1 MVRLLKVRA
10 GREGCPAGDGDES
23 DDPWCGRTGR
33 TSGRAVA
40 VLVAGLLAATAPPA
54 AASAPVNQSYAL
66 NAVGHFSAQMVGQAT
81 YSGGSPVIL
90 PNADTAGILS
100 TGIITD
106 TAGAVSASSR
116 IPALSVVLP
125 AHGSLH
131 AAAVSSSC
139 SFNRKTGVVTGR
151 SSVTGGRVT
160 RPGAKPMI
168 LPSSPAPNTRIVV
181 PGLAVLILN
190 RQYTGPRG
198 TLTAEA
204 LWLRMRH
211 GHHHQKLVFA
221 TSVCVRADLAATPP
235 VNGRLIRLTLG
246 GVGLLVLGGIAYQLT
261 RRRRKMAAPA

>member
-1 MVRLLKVRA
+1 MNRMIRGAAGRA
-10 GREGCPAGDGDES
+10 GPL
-23 DDPWCGRTGR
+23 
-33 TSGRAVA
+33 AVAA

-54 AASAPVNQSYAL
+54 AASAPVNESYAL

-106 TAGAVSASSR
+106 TAGPVSASSR

-151 SSVTGGRVT
+151 GSVTGGRVT
-160 RPGAKPMI
+160 RPGAKPVI

-190 RQYTGPRG
+190 RQHTGPRG

-221 TSVCVRADLAATPP
+221 TSVCVRGDLAAAPP

-246 GVGLLVLGGIAYQLT
+246 GLGLLALGGIAYALS
-261 RRRRKMAAPA
+261 RRRRKLAAPA

>member
-1 MVRLLKVRA
+1 MNRMIRGAA
-10 GREGCPAGDGDES
+10 GLAG
-23 DDPWCGRTGR
+23 PL
-33 TSGRAVA
+33 A
-40 VLVAGLLAATAPPA
+40 LVAGLLAATAPSA

-66 NAVGHFSAQMVGQAT
+66 NAVGHFSAQTVGQAT

-90 PNADTAGILS
+90 PNVDTAGILR

-116 IPALSVVLP
+116 IPALAVVLP
-125 AHGSLH
+125 GHGSLR

-139 SFNRKTGVVTGR
+139 LFNRKTGVVTGT
-151 SSVTGGRVT
+151 SSITGGQIT
-160 RPGAKPMI
+160 RPGGRTIA
-168 LPSSPAPNTRIVV
+168 LPAHPAPNTRVV
-181 PGLAVLILN
+181 VRDLAVIILN

-204 LWLRMRH
+204 LWVRMRLPH
-211 GHHHQKLVFA
+211 RQKLVLA

-235 VNGRLIRLTLG
+235 VSGATIRLTLG
-246 GVGLLVLGGIAYQLT
+246 GLGLVVLGGIAYLLT

>member
-1 MVRLLKVRA
+1 MNRMIRGAA
-10 GREGCPAGDGDES
+10 GLAG
-23 DDPWCGRTGR
+23 PL
-33 TSGRAVA
+33 A
-40 VLVAGLLAATAPPA
+40 LVAGLLAATAPPA

-90 PNADTAGILS
+90 PNADTAGILR

-125 AHGSLH
+125 DRGSLR
-131 AAAVSSSC
+131 ASAVSSSC
-139 SFNRKTGVVTGR
+139 SYNRKTGVVTAR
-151 SSVTGGRVT
+151 SSVTGGRLT
-160 RPGAKPMI
+160 RPGGKPMT

-181 PGLAVLILN
+181 RGLAVIILN

-204 LWLRMRH
+204 LWVRMRH

-221 TSVCVRADLAATPP
+221 TSVCVRGDLAATPP

-246 GVGLLVLGGIAYQLT
+246 GLGLLVLGGIAYALS
-261 RRRRKMAAPA
+261 RRRRKLAAPA